1 MFTEQNYL
9 LEPGETVG
17 GMLKRVAI
25 AIRNKIEDTW
35 KEENLIKFEQ
45 GSVLAASVPILSLTD
60 WVQARRRLADV
71 AIIERIELV
80 LISRNEALINIF
92 YLGGDEQLSLALAQ
106 VDMRL
111 EQEEG
116 SWTLK
121 FRRVNKGSNT
131 LKAN

>member
-1 MFTEQNYL
+1 
-9 LEPGETVG
+9 
-17 GMLKRVAI
+17 MLMRVAI
-25 AIRNKIEDTW
+25 STRNKIEDTW

-60 WVQARRRLADV
+60 WVEVRRRLADV

-80 LISRNEALINIF
+80 LISRNEALINIY

-106 VDMRL
+106 ADMRL
-111 EQEEG
+111 EEEEG

-121 FRRVNKGSNT
+121 FWRVSKELNT
-131 LKAN
+131 IKAK